1 MAEAVVVAAKWVAV
15 KVFQF
20 AVSQGVQAGTAASLM
35 TVAKVVAQVAITA
48 GISSALGAALSP
60 KIGGDFGSQID
71 FKADPRGP
79 VPYAMGRTGTAGNV
93 VFAQTAGDKNKYLNY
108 ATVYSAAGPID
119 SYESFLI
126 NGTPVTFGTDA
137 GEGASGYY
145 QNRMWRRTQ
154 LGARPEAGRLQW
166 TATGTKDTPADHSG
180 LPAEWTTAHKLS
192 GLAADLWCLQY
203 NTTVYSSGP
212 PRRLTVA
219 KWVKVYDPRLDSTF
233 PGGSGPQRS
242 DNEATWA
249 WSENPYVH
257 ALTWCL
263 GRHVNGVRV
272 MGLGAPL
279 SAIDV
284 AAFVEGAN
292 IADANDWTLGGVVY
306 STDDKW
312 EVLTAMLQAGAGRP
326 MRLGAK
332 ISCLVSTPRTSL
344 ATLTAD
350 DVVGE
355 AQITGTPSRRTR
367 INTVWPKYREESQ
380 GWEMVATDASVQVA
394 AHITADGG
402 KVRSREI
409 QYGLVQN
416 SVQAA
421 QLARYDIENSREFQP
436 VVLPCKP
443 AWMAYK
449 PGDCITV
456 DVPEFGLVSRKM
468 LILRRQRDPATLITT
483 LTLVSET
490 DGKHPFALG
499 STLTPPATPGLNGY
513 DPNQSTVV
521 AAGSWTATGTAL
533 TGPDGSTQP
542 AIVFE
547 GEVEDPNVTRVI
559 AETRLSLGGGNF
571 GDWMSSEHSPQIRRI
586 EVRGLLPS
594 SDYHCRIRYRTA
606 LQAEGLTGLDL
617 GIKTTGA
624 LSVPGT
630 LTSINGLTPAQL
642 TAQLDYVTD
651 QGRQL
656 TQAVLESFNRLLDER
671 IATYQA
677 TLHKGQPVKKILIDE
692 STDWTDGDVSAFGR
706 FNLLGA
712 VTPGGGAFVLNETT
726 VKVSPTETLAE
737 YKSAVAAA
745 QGANAA
751 AILSESSARATADGA
766 IATSVT
772 AVVAQSN
779 ANAAAI
785 ATEVTA
791 RTTADSALA
800 SSLSTVSTTVNGNT
814 SSISTLQSSVNG
826 ISAEWVLAL
835 NANGR
840 VAGIK
845 AAVGPTVSTLAFQ
858 ADQIAFSNGTVNYF
872 PLSIVG
878 GEVRAQNFRVD
889 KVVANSIVSESIL
902 GGAVTTQVSA
912 STNPVTAI
920 GATPVQVISLS
931 ITTVGG
937 PVQVG
942 YDCQVGLNASFT
954 GGLRANVYR
963 NGTLLR
969 SAARSNMKGPFQDG
983 LGGILRDTP
992 GAGTHTYTI
1001 ELDVPAGASGT
1012 LTSNV
1017 NEIMLTELKK

>member
-1 MAEAVVVAAKWVAV
+1 VAV

-20 AVSQGVQAGTAASLM
+20 AVSQGVQAGTAATLM

-48 GISSALGAALSP
+48 GIGSALGAALSP

-79 VPYAMGRTGTAGNV
+79 IPYAMGRTGTAGNV

-154 LGARPEAGRLQW
+154 LGARPEADRLQW
-166 TATGTKDTPADHSG
+166 TATGSKDTPADHSG

-272 MGLGAPL
+272 MGLGATL

-380 GWEMVATDASVQVA
+380 GWEMVATDAPVQVA

-456 DVPEFGLVSRKM
+456 DAAEFGLVSRKM

-642 TAQLDYVTD
+642 TAKLDFVSD

-656 TQAVLESFNRLLDER
+656 TQAVLETFNRLVAER
-671 IATYQA
+671 ADTWTA
-677 TLHKGQPVKKILIDE
+677 TLHKGFPVKRILIDE
-692 STDWTDGDVSAFGR
+692 ATSWTEGDVSAFGQL
-706 FNLLGA
+706 NLLGA
-712 VTPGGGAFVLNETT
+712 VTPGGSAFVLNETT

-737 YKSAVAAA
+737 YRTALAASQDATSAAVA
-745 QGANAA
+745 
-751 AILSESSARATADGA
+751 SEATARA
-766 IATSVT
+766 
-772 AVVAQSN
+772 N
-779 ANAAAI
+779 
-785 ATEVTA
+785 
-791 RTTADSALA
+791 ADSALA
-800 SSLSTVSTTVNGNT
+800 TSLSTVSTTVNGNT
-814 SSISTLQSSVNG
+814 ASITTLQSSVNG

-858 ADQIAFSNGTVNYF
+858 ADQIAFSNGTVDYF

-912 STNPVTAI
+912 STNPITAI

-969 SAARSNMKGPFQDG
+969 SGARSNMKGPFQDG

-992 GAGTHTYTI
+992 GPGTHTYTI
-1001 ELDVPAGASGT
+1001 ELDVPAGATGT

>member
-1 MAEAVVVAAKWVAV
+1 LAEAVVVAAKWVAV

-79 VPYAMGRTGTAGNV
+79 VPYALGRTGTAGNV

-233 PGGSGPQRS
+233 PGGSGPQRA
-242 DNEATWA
+242 DDEATWA

-367 INTVWPKYREESQ
+367 INTVWPKYREEFQ
-380 GWEMVATDASVQVA
+380 GWEMVATDAPVQVA

-642 TAQLDYVTD
+642 TAKLDFVSD

-656 TQAVLESFNRLLDER
+656 TQAVLETFNRLVAER
-671 IATYQA
+671 ADTWTA
-677 TLHKGQPVKKILIDE
+677 TLHKGFPVKRILIDE
-692 STDWTDGDVSAFGR
+692 ATSWTEGDVSAFGQL
-706 FNLLGA
+706 NLLGA
-712 VTPGGGAFVLNETT
+712 VTPGGSAFVLNENT

-737 YKSAVAAA
+737 YRTALAAA
-745 QGANAA
+745 QDATSAA
-751 AILSESSARATADGA
+751 VASEATARA
-766 IATSVT
+766 
-772 AVVAQSN
+772 N
-779 ANAAAI
+779 
-785 ATEVTA
+785 
-791 RTTADSALA
+791 ADSALA
-800 SSLSTVSTTVNGNT
+800 TSLSTVSTTVNGNT

-845 AAVGPTVSTLAFQ
+845 AAVGPTISTLAFQ

-902 GGAVTTQVSA
+902 GGAVTTQVSS
-912 STNPVTAI
+912 STNPITAI

-942 YDCQVGLNASFT
+942 YDCQVGLNSSFT

>member
-20 AVSQGVQAGTAASLM
+20 AVSQGVQAGTAATLM

-48 GISSALGAALSP
+48 GIGSALGAALSP

-233 PGGSGPQRS
+233 PGGSGPQRA
-242 DNEATWA
+242 DDEATWA

-380 GWEMVATDASVQVA
+380 GWEMVATDAPVQVA

-559 AETRLSLGGGNF
+559 AETRLSLGSGVF

-642 TAQLDYVTD
+642 TAKLDFVSD

-656 TQAVLESFNRLLDER
+656 TQAVLETFNRLVAER
-671 IATYQA
+671 ADTWTA
-677 TLHKGQPVKKILIDE
+677 TLHKGFPVKRILIDE
-692 STDWTDGDVSAFGR
+692 ATSWTEGDVSAFGQL
-706 FNLLGA
+706 NLLGA
-712 VTPGGGAFVLNETT
+712 VTPGGSAFVLNETT

-737 YKSAVAAA
+737 YRTALAAA
-745 QGANAA
+745 QDATSAA
-751 AILSESSARATADGA
+751 VASEATARA
-766 IATSVT
+766 
-772 AVVAQSN
+772 N
-779 ANAAAI
+779 
-785 ATEVTA
+785 
-791 RTTADSALA
+791 ADSALA
-800 SSLSTVSTTVNGNT
+800 TSLSTVSTTVNGNT

-858 ADQIAFSNGTVNYF
+858 ADQIAFSNGTVDYF

-912 STNPVTAI
+912 STNPITPI
-920 GATPVQVISLS
+920 GGTPIQVISLS

-963 NGTLLR
+963 NGSLLR
-969 SAARSNMKGPFQDG
+969 SAARSNMRGPFFDG

-1001 ELDVPAGASGT
+1001 ELDVPAGATGT
-1012 LTSNV
+1012 LTSNL

>member
-20 AVSQGVQAGTAASLM
+20 AVSQGVQAGTAATLM

-48 GISSALGAALSP
+48 GIGSALGAALSP

-233 PGGSGPQRS
+233 PGGSGPQRA
-242 DNEATWA
+242 DDEATWA

-292 IADANDWTLGGVVY
+292 VADANDWTLGGVVY

-380 GWEMVATDASVQVA
+380 GWEMVATDAPVQVA

-456 DVPEFGLVSRKM
+456 NVPEFGLVSRKM

-642 TAQLDYVTD
+642 TAKLDFVSD

-656 TQAVLESFNRLLDER
+656 TQAVLETFNRLVAER
-671 IATYQA
+671 ADTWTA
-677 TLHKGQPVKKILIDE
+677 TLHNGFPVKRILIDE
-692 STDWTDGDVSAFGR
+692 ATSWTEGDVSAFGQL
-706 FNLLGA
+706 NLLGA

-737 YKSAVAAA
+737 YRTALAAA
-745 QGANAA
+745 QAA
-751 AILSESSARATADGA
+751 TSAAVASEATARA
-766 IATSVT
+766 
-772 AVVAQSN
+772 N
-779 ANAAAI
+779 
-785 ATEVTA
+785 
-791 RTTADSALA
+791 ADSALA
-800 SSLSTVSTTVNGNT
+800 TSLSTVSTTVNGNT
-814 SSISTLQSSVNG
+814 ASITTLQSSVNG

-858 ADQIAFSNGTVNYF
+858 ADQIAFSNGTVDYF

-912 STNPVTAI
+912 STNPITAI

-969 SAARSNMKGPFQDG
+969 SGARSNMKGPFQDG

-1001 ELDVPAGASGT
+1001 ELDVPAGATGT

>member
-1 MAEAVVVAAKWVAV
+1 MAQAVVVAAKWVAV
-15 KVFQF
+15 TAFQT
-20 AVSQGVQAGTAASLM
+20 AVSQGVQISTALKIM

-48 GISSALGAALSP
+48 AIGATVGAALSP

-79 VPYAMGRTGTAGNV
+79 IPYAMGRTGTAGNV

-119 SYESFLI
+119 SYEAFLV
-126 NGTPVTFGTDA
+126 NGTPLTFGTDA

-145 QNRMWRRTQ
+145 QNRMWRRSQ
-154 LGARPEAGRLQW
+154 LGVRPEAGRLQW

-180 LPAEWTTAHKLS
+180 LPAEWTPAHKLS

-233 PGGSGPQRS
+233 PGGSGPQRA

-367 INTVWPKYREESQ
+367 INTVWPKYREEAQ
-380 GWEMVATDASVQVA
+380 GWEMVATDAPVQVA

-409 QYGLVQN
+409 EYGLVQN

-456 DVPEFGLVSRKM
+456 NAPEFGLVSRKM

-483 LTLVSET
+483 LTLASET
-490 DGKHPFALG
+490 DGKHAFALG
-499 STLTPPATPGLNGY
+499 SSLNPPATPGLTAY
-513 DPNQSTVV
+513 DPNASTVV
-521 AAGSWTATGTAL
+521 ATGTWTATGTAL
-533 TGPDGSTQP
+533 VGPDGSTQP
-542 AIVFE
+542 ALVFE
-547 GEVEDPNVTRVI
+547 GECEDPNVTHVI
-559 AETRLSLGGGNF
+559 AEWRLSLGGGTF
-571 GDWMSSEHSPQIRRI
+571 GDWMSSEHSPQIQRI
-586 EVRGLLPS
+586 EARGLLPD

-606 LQAEGLTGLDL
+606 LRAEGLTGLDL
-617 GIKTTGA
+617 GIKRTGA
-624 LSVPGT
+624 LSVPAN
-630 LTSINGLTPAQL
+630 LTTINGLTPAQL
-642 TAQLDYVTD
+642 TAELAFVGEQTRRLVQTS
-651 QGRQL
+651 
-656 TQAVLESFNRLLDER
+656 LEAFNRLQDER
-671 IATYQA
+671 IRTWQA

-692 STDWTDGDVSAFGR
+692 DTDWTDGDASVFR
-706 FNLLGA
+706 QLNLLGA
-712 VTPGGGAFVLNETT
+712 VTPDGGAFVLDQAT
-726 VKVSPTETLAE
+726 VRVSESESLAE
-737 YKSAVAAA
+737 YTSAV
-745 QGANAA
+745 
-751 AILSESSARATADGA
+751 LSSLNGNTA
-766 IATSVT
+766 SVT
-772 AVVAQSN
+772 TLQ
-779 ANAAAI
+779 
-785 ATEVTA
+785 
-791 RTTADSALA
+791 
-800 SSLSTVSTTVNGNT
+800 TTVNG
-814 SSISTLQSSVNG
+814 IA
-826 ISAEWVLAL
+826 AEWVLAL
-835 NANGR
+835 NASGR

-845 AAVGPTVSTLAFQ
+845 AAVGPAVSTLAFQ
-858 ADQIAFSNGTVNYF
+858 ADQIAFSNGTVDYF
-872 PLSIVG
+872 PLTIVA

-889 KVVANSIVSESIL
+889 KVTAGSIVADSIV
-902 GGAVTTQVSA
+902 GGAVSTQVSA
-912 STNPVTAI
+912 STNPITPI
-920 GATPVQVISLS
+920 GGTPVQVISLS

-942 YDCQVGLNASFT
+942 YDCQVGLNSSFT

-969 SAARSNMKGPFQDG
+969 SASRSNMKGPFQDG
-983 LGGILRDTP
+983 LGGLLRDTP

-1001 ELDVPAGASGT
+1001 ELDVPPGATGT